1 MWKRSGYHD
10 VTALQAKPNNMETTQ
25 QPQKRPVGMTILLVL
40 SFLNACLNIFSSLIM
55 YFSTP
60 MLSEMMRNG
69 QFEDTMSSI
78 TPSMNEEMRQ
88 SMIDTMNV
96 FANIKPVYYLFIL
109 LLFVASLVGVLRMF
123 KWNKTGF
130 HIYAIAQMLI
140 LIVSSIYRYP
150 LMHPSPFT
158 TDLLLTAMFIAVY
171 YMYFKRME
179 MQGQDGQ
186 KDNFT
191 NPFEG

>member
-1 MWKRSGYHD
+1 
-10 VTALQAKPNNMETTQ
+10 
-25 QPQKRPVGMTILLVL
+25 MTILLVL

-60 MLSEMMRNG
+60 MLSEWMKNG
-69 QFEDTMSSI
+69 QFEDAMSSV
-78 TPSMNEEMRQ
+78 TPSMSEEMRQ
-88 SMIDTMNV
+88 SMMDTMNV

-123 KWNKTGF
+123 RWNKAGF
-130 HIYAIAQMLI
+130 HVYAIAQMLI

-158 TDLLLTAMFIAVY
+158 SDLLLTSIFILLY
-171 YMYFKRME
+171 YLYFKRME
-179 MQGQDGQ
+179 MVNNQSQNADLV
-186 KDNFT
+186 
-191 NPFEG
+191 

>member
-1 MWKRSGYHD
+1 
-10 VTALQAKPNNMETTQ
+10 
-25 QPQKRPVGMTILLVL
+25 MTILLVL

-60 MLSEMMRNG
+60 MLSEWMKNG
-69 QFEDTMSSI
+69 QFEDAMSSV
-78 TPSMNEEMRQ
+78 TPSMSEEMRQ
-88 SMIDTMNV
+88 SMMDTMNV

-123 KWNKTGF
+123 RWNKAGF
-130 HIYAIAQMLI
+130 HVYAIAQMLI

-158 TDLLLTAMFIAVY
+158 SDLLLTAIFILLY
-171 YMYFKRME
+171 YLYFKRME
-179 MQGQDGQ
+179 MVNNQSQ
-186 KDNFT
+186 
-191 NPFEG
+191 NPDLV

>member
-1 MWKRSGYHD
+1 
-10 VTALQAKPNNMETTQ
+10 
-25 QPQKRPVGMTILLVL
+25 MTILLVL

-60 MLSEMMRNG
+60 MLSEWMKNG
-69 QFEDTMSSI
+69 QFEDAMSSV
-78 TPSMNEEMRQ
+78 TPSMSEEMRQ
-88 SMIDTMNV
+88 SMMDTMNV

-123 KWNKTGF
+123 RWNKAGF
-130 HIYAIAQMLI
+130 HVYAIAQMLI

-158 TDLLLTAMFIAVY
+158 SDLLLTAIFILLY
-171 YMYFKRME
+171 YLYFKRME
-179 MQGQDGQ
+179 MVNNQSQNADLV
-186 KDNFT
+186 
-191 NPFEG
+191 